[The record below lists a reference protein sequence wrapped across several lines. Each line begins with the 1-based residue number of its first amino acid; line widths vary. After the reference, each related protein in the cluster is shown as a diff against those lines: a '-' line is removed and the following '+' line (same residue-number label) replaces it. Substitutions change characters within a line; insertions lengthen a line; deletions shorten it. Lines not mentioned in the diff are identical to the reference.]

1 MAFNRTLTKNV
12 TTITTTRTA
21 SASGDVVIG
30 MRITN
35 TTGAAIKASAC
46 LTASGVD
53 YNLVGD
59 VSDNATSGA
68 DIPVGGAMV
77 VISGDIDKVVLNS
90 GDTLRVVASATA
102 DVIVSVLE
110 N

>member
-1 MAFNRTLTKNV
+1 
-12 TTITTTRTA
+12 
-21 SASGDVVIG
+21 
-30 MRITN
+30 
-35 TTGAAIKASAC
+35 
-46 LTASGVD
+46 
-53 YNLVGD
+53 
-59 VSDNATSGA
+59 
-68 DIPVGGAMV
+68 MV